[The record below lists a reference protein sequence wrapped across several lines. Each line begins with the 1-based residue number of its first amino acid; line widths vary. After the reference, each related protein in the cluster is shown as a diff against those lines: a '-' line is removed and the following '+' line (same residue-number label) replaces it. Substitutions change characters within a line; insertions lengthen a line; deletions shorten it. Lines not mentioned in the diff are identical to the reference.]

1 MLSSMAV
8 CVPEIA
14 GHDADSEFFVIIF
27 VCEPRLFVW
36 IGQKTALDDDG
47 RAGERPHEVDGAFG
61 LLCLSAVFGSQPE
74 MSADWSAS
82 ASGFPNALFAE

>member
-1 MLSSMAV
+1 MAV

-36 IGQKTALDDDG
+36 IGQETALYDDG
-47 RAGERPHEVDGAFG
+47 RAGKRPHEVDGAFG
-61 LLCLSAVFGSQPE
+61 LLCLSAVFPDRSRR
-74 MSADWSAS
+74 
-82 ASGFPNALFAE
+82 